1 MLYSKSPTTQVTA
14 LIEVVLV
21 PSLAVAFHRMGL
33 GLGWALFSAVLVLTV
48 LWLAVWLLA
57 KERAAEAPL
66 KVITKS
72 VLLNAAFTA
81 FAPFVPMARWL
92 NRGVGLSK
100 QWSGFLTFVAFVV
113 TVFVVFVVSALI
125 PRKGEKEA
133 AQARASAKSR
143 QEEAPRPA
151 SMEDMIRTF
160 HPDWKPGDE
169 NPK

>member
-14 LIEVVLV
+14 LAEVVLV

-48 LWLAVWLLA
+48 VWLAVWLLA

-66 KVITKS
+66 EVITKS
-72 VLLNAAFTA
+72 VLLNAAFTT

-100 QWSGFLTFVAFVV
+100 QWSGFLTFVTFVV

-125 PRKGEKEA
+125 PRKGENEA
-133 AQARASAKSR
+133 AQARASAKRR
-143 QEEAPRPA
+143 QEEAPRPV

-160 HPDWKPGDE
+160 HPDGKPDDE
-169 NPK
+169 PPQ